1 MTVVTDQ
8 ITFRPLR
15 DASQMASL
23 IADLT
28 SEPVHRVLERLD
40 IEHRH
45 PGQTVAQDFARHGTP
60 LYTDGP
66 EMAAFYES
74 TDAFLYE
81 LAVWN
86 RNLLKRSMQHFVRR
100 HLARQ
105 KRPLDVL
112 CLGDGLGFDSLYFA
126 SRGHHVTYFELPGSG
141 ERLARRL
148 FEKSGANITVLTD
161 PAHIATDAFDAVTC
175 FDVLEHVPDP
185 PSMVR
190 QCASY
195 LRKGGHF
202 YVSAPFYMIHALYPT
217 HLRSNRRFSGSLRL
231 FERAGLEL
239 VGGRFTWYPLVF
251 RKPGGDAGH
260 PDPLAV
266 LVTRLSAGPQKLG
279 RWMTWPFLPIHW
291 LRRLC
296 NRRFE

>member
-1 MTVVTDQ
+1 MAHQ
-8 ITFRPLR
+8 ITFKPLR
-15 DASQMASL
+15 NASQMAAL
-23 IADLT
+23 ISEVT
-28 SEPVHRVLERLD
+28 GEPVHRVLERLE

-45 PGQTVAQDFARHGTP
+45 PGQTVAQDFARHGAR

-86 RNLLKRSMQHFVRR
+86 RNLLKQSMRHFVCR
-100 HLARQ
+100 HLERR

-126 SRGHHVTYFELPGSG
+126 SRGHRVTYFELPGLG
-141 ERLARRL
+141 ERFARRL
-148 FEKSGANITVLTD
+148 FEKSGADITILTD
-161 PAHIATDAFDAVTC
+161 PAQIAPDAFDAVTC

-185 PSMVR
+185 RGMVR
-190 QCASY
+190 QCVSY
-195 LRKGGHF
+195 LREGGHF
-202 YVSAPFYMIHALYPT
+202 YVSAPFYMIHPLYPT

-231 FERAGLEL
+231 FERAGLDL
-239 VGGRFTWYPLVF
+239 VDGRMTWYPLVF
-251 RKPGGDAGH
+251 RKGTADEAGTER
-260 PDPLAV
+260 LAV
-266 LVTRLSAGPQKLG
+266 LLTRLSAGPQKLG
-279 RWMTWPFLPIHW
+279 RWATWPFLPVHW

-296 NRRFE
+296 NRRFK